1 MSQFS
6 RRIPTDED
14 TETSEALDM
23 LAVELDQGDGYGDEE
38 PEVGADDG
46 DEIAHDVATS
56 DEATVTE
63 IVDEADLSTRLAP
76 LLGYEANI
84 ARVAI
89 AKVGSQ
95 NLE

>member
-6 RRIPTDED
+6 WRIPTEEN

-46 DEIAHDVATS
+46 DEITQDVA
-56 DEATVTE
+56 AT
-63 IVDEADLSTRLAP
+63 
-76 LLGYEANI
+76 AN
-84 ARVAI
+84 
-89 AKVGSQ
+89 Q
-95 NLE
+95 

>member
-1 MSQFS
+1 
-6 RRIPTDED
+6 
-14 TETSEALDM
+14 
-23 LAVELDQGDGYGDEE
+23 
-38 PEVGADDG
+38 VGADDG
-46 DEIAHDVATS
+46 DEIAQDVAAS
-56 DEATVTE
+56 DEARVTE